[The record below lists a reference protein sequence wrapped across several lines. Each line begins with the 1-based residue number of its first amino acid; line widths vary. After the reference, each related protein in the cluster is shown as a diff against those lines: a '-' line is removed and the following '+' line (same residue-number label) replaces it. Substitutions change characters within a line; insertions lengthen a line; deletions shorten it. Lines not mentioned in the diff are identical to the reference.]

1 MRLKALKDFITKNGK
16 LITKGDICDINGQGK
31 RFYKALLDNHFAEEF
46 KERDVSYL
54 GNKPF
59 YSRLT
64 NLIIAGEDYVE
75 GDKKHFT
82 YDEAMDIQRSLP
94 DGWRLP
100 TRSEWALICEE
111 FGQKEGELD
120 TNTLVNNLRLG
131 RNRYVNN
138 GSLTSAG
145 SNGYYWSSTAYSA
158 TYAYN
163 LYFSS
168 SNVNPSNSNNR
179 RNGFS
184 VRLVRRGLHAETV

>member
-1 MRLKALKDFITKNGK
+1 MRLRALKDFITKNGK

-46 KERDVSYL
+46 KERDVSYF

-111 FGQKEGELD
+111 FGQKDGRLD
-120 TNTLVNNLRLG
+120 ADTMINNLRLG
-131 RNRYVNN
+131 RNGYVFN
-138 GSLTSAG
+138 GSLDDAG

-158 TYAYN
+158 SNAYSLGFN
-163 LYFSS
+163 SS
-168 SNVNPSNSNNR
+168 SVNPSSNR
-179 RNGFS
+179 VRYYGFS
-184 VRLVRRGLHAETV
+184 VRCVRKVNDGKC